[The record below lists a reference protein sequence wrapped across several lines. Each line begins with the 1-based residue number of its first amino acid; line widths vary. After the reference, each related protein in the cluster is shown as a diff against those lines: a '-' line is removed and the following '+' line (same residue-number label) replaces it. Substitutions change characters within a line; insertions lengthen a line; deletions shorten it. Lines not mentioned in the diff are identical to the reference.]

1 MAFGGFK
8 AFLVDVQG
16 VGSGTMSDVASA
28 IKDIADGIIATGEG
42 WSVDTAKNASTAEA
56 DQISVGGE
64 AQAVFLVHTSGAHLM
79 VTMNLNQ
86 AGFDVSQ
93 VMNWEMTSP
102 SWDGSAYGGL
112 SMCMLPSGQD
122 FDVSNITTSSFLPA
136 TGLRIVGNGGSYSSS
151 PKPSFLYDGSVSN
164 FMRYMVAVRG
174 DQIIVASRR
183 NDWTNS
189 FFLFILG
196 NIYQCV
202 NASDTYT
209 FGVFRP
215 FNEWPN
221 HENDTKGSIT
231 TSNTDLAGS
240 DFANSQIYAT
250 DGTLD
255 SGKVVIGAGLAHGY
269 AVCNTDRKPC
279 NNSFGSNERRFVPI
293 YAYMEM
299 SGTAGYGVV
308 ANDGYKGIIN
318 PEICCI
324 TYYNTAGTN
333 NLTGDTILDGGN
345 IKYIGNGICI
355 GWDSSN
361 TINFWS

>member
-8 AFLVDVQG
+8 AFKVDVQG

-28 IKDIADGIIATGEG
+28 IQDIADGIIATGEG
-42 WSVDTAKNASTAEA
+42 WSVDTAKNASTAEV

-79 VTMNLNQ
+79 VTMNLDQ
-86 AGFDVSQ
+86 GGFDVSQ
-93 VMNWEMTSP
+93 IMNYENSTP
-102 SWDGSAYGGL
+102 NWDGTFYGGL
-112 SMCMLPSGQD
+112 SMCILPNGQD

-136 TGLRIVGNGGSYSSS
+136 TGLRIVGNGGSFSSS
-151 PKPSFLYDGSVSN
+151 PKSSFLYNGSVSN

-183 NDWTNS
+183 NDWANS
-189 FFLFILG
+189 FILFILG

-202 NASDTYT
+202 NAGDTYT
-209 FGVFRP
+209 FGVFKP
-215 FNEWPN
+215 YNN
-221 HENDTKGSIT
+221 YNTYENDHSGSIRQNSSDLFVGGF
-231 TSNTDLAGS
+231 SNV
-240 DFANSQIYAT
+240 QIQAT
-250 DGTLD
+250 DGTLLAGNLVLG
-255 SGKVVIGAGLAHGY
+255 SGLAKGM
-269 AVCNTDRKPC
+269 AIGNANREPC
-279 NNSFGSNERRFVPI
+279 NSSLGGNERRFVPV
-293 YAYMEM
+293 YAYMKIPGE
-299 SGTAGYGVV
+299 GYGVI

-324 TYYNTAGTN
+324 TYYNTGGTN

>member
-8 AFLVDVQG
+8 AFKVDVQG

-28 IKDIADGIIATGEG
+28 IQDIADGIIATGEG
-42 WSVDTAKNASTAEA
+42 WSVDTAKNASTAEV

-86 AGFDVSQ
+86 GGFDVSQ
-93 VMNWEMTSP
+93 IMNFESSTP
-102 SWDGSAYGGL
+102 NWDGTFYGGL
-112 SMCMLPSGQD
+112 SMCILPNGQD

-151 PKPSFLYDGSVSN
+151 PRSSFLYNGSVSN

-174 DQIIVASRR
+174 DQIIVVSRR

-189 FFLFILG
+189 FILFILG
-196 NIYQCV
+196 NIYQCA
-202 NASDTYT
+202 NTSDTYT

-215 FNEWPN
+215 YTNYN
-221 HENDTKGSIT
+221 MYENDTSGAIT
-231 TSNTDLAGS
+231 PNSSDLFVS
-240 DFANSQIYAT
+240 SFANCQIYAT
-250 DGTLD
+250 DETLLA
-255 SGKVVIGAGLAHGY
+255 GKVVIGSGLAYGI
-269 AVCNTDRKPC
+269 AICNADIIPC
-279 NNSFGSNERRFVPI
+279 NYSIGSNERRFVPI
-293 YAYMEM
+293 YAYMNLT
-299 SGTAGYGVV
+299 GAAGHGVV

-324 TYYNTAGTN
+324 TYYNTGGSY
-333 NLTGDTILDGGN
+333 NLTRDTILDGGN